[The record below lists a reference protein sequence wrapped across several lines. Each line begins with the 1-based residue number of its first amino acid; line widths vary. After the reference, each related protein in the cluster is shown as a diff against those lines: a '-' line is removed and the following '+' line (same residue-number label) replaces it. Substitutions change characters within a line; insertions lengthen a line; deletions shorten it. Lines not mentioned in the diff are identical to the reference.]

1 MPNLKDIAVD
11 IIRDKLGLDLVEPIK
26 YLIDIARL
34 YGLKWAIS
42 ITVLVALIFFHM
54 EWNLLAVSTGRRVA
68 IEMLTTPLKH
78 PPYKR
83 KADVVYVVDE
93 LNRLMRVI
101 RNEKFMS

>member
-54 EWNLLAVSTGRRVA
+54 EWNL
-68 IEMLTTPLKH
+68 
-78 PPYKR
+78 
-83 KADVVYVVDE
+83 
-93 LNRLMRVI
+93 
-101 RNEKFMS
+101 